1 MSPVSDSQ
9 TSLTLM
15 ELLREQPQNALAWDT
30 FVRRYHPKI
39 YGWCKAWGLQEADA
53 EDVAQDVLAKLTQ
66 KMASFRYDQ
75 SRCFR
80 AWLKTVTQRV
90 LSDLMADRKRSL
102 SGPAFPMLVTRDA
115 RADLERRIEEIFNRE
130 LLDLAISRVRERVAP
145 ATWDAFRLTAFEECT
160 GAQASRLLDMPVA
173 SVFVAKHRVQKM
185 LKDEIQKL
193 EGTGEE

>member
-1 MSPVSDSQ
+1 V
-9 TSLTLM
+9 
-15 ELLREQPQNALAWDT
+15 AWDR

-39 YGWCKAWGLQEADA
+39 YGWCRSWGLQEADA
-53 EDVAQDVLAKLTQ
+53 DDVAQDVLAKLTQ

-80 AWLKTVTQRV
+80 AWLKTITQRV
-90 LSDLMADRKRSL
+90 LSDLMASRR
-102 SGPAFPMLVTRDA
+102 
-115 RADLERRIEEIFNRE
+115 RAVGSRAIPI
-130 LLDLAISRVRERVAP
+130 LDTVRERVAP